1 MKKKYMAPAI
11 VIERYELTQ
20 SIAGCSTKIGFLNSA
35 CVEKDPDATPDM
47 KDLAGIGFFTDSG
60 NGKGCLYFPVGMD
73 ANDGICYHTNANAA
87 FSS

>member
-11 VIERYELTQ
+11 AIERYELTQ

-35 CVEKDPDATPDM
+35 CVEKDPDATPEM
-47 KDLAGIGFFTDSG
+47 KDLAGFGFFTDS
-60 NGKGCLYFPVGMD
+60 KCDLSAVGMD
-73 ANDGICYHTNANAA
+73 SNDGICYHTNANAA